1 MNAVTCT
8 KYQTNHLLLLVGG
21 NPLPNAIA
29 GKLLIAPGGTITLVH
44 SGGTA
49 GTARIA
55 ERLSGW
61 LKQQGVARTVELK
74 EVEESSATSIIRGVR
89 ERLETIDAR
98 TIGLHYTGG
107 TKAMSV
113 HAYRTVE
120 QWAKEKNITA
130 VFSYLD
136 ARRLEMVFDPVDAG
150 VSEQRVYIGRALE
163 LKLTDLLRL
172 HGWTLKA
179 STEQPILPGTAE
191 ELLRVHTKQHIADKW
206 AGWLRAELFQRAT
219 RLEQLHVNCPRSP
232 DGQECV
238 VEVPTRKWL
247 SQGQLRKI
255 ELQWPS
261 DPDLQDVTSR
271 MKSELSQTN
280 SLHLDNAA
288 KTCGY
293 KQVEDFCKWLDG
305 TWLESAV
312 LIALK
317 ACAAE
322 CHLHEVAMNMEPAGE
337 GNPTGFEFD
346 VAGMRGYQLFAFS
359 CSTDTK
365 KPLLKLKL
373 FEAYIRARQLGGDEA
388 RVALVCCSNDP
399 EGLEHE
405 MRRDVDPEGR
415 IRVFGRTDLADLK
428 VHIESWIRSQSG
440 KEA

>member
-89 ERLETIDAR
+89 ERLETINAR

-113 HAYRTVE
+113 HAHRAVE
-120 QWAKEKNITA
+120 HWAREKSITP

-136 ARRLEMVFDPVDAG
+136 ARTLEMVFDPVDAG
-150 VSEQRVYIGRALE
+150 ISEQRVYIGRALA

-172 HGWTLKA
+172 HGWTLKG
-179 STEQPILPGTAE
+179 STEQPILPGTAK
-191 ELLRVHTKQHIADKW
+191 ELLRVHTDQCTADKW
-206 AGWLRAELFQRAT
+206 VGWLRAELFQHAT
-219 RLEQLHVNCPRSP
+219 RLEPLHVNCPRSP
-232 DGQECV
+232 DRQECV

-247 SQGQLRKI
+247 SQGRLRNI

-261 DPDLQDVTSR
+261 DPALQDVTSR
-271 MKSELSQTN
+271 MKSELSQTS
-280 SLHLDNAA
+280 SLHLGNAA

-293 KQVEDFCKWLDG
+293 REVEDFCKWLDG

-317 ACAAE
+317 ACARE
-322 CHLHEVAMNMEPAGE
+322 CHLHEVAMNMEPAVE
-337 GNPTGFEFD
+337 GNPTRFEFD

-359 CSTDTK
+359 CSTD
-365 KPLLKLKL
+365 PQRNLLKYKL

-415 IRVFGRTDLADLK
+415 IRVFGRTDLADLTT
-428 VHIESWIRSQSG
+428 HIKSWIQSQSRE
-440 KEA
+440 EA